1 MGMDLFGAV
10 AGEEPEDEDE
20 SAEGGEGHR
29 VAGHLD
35 GAAVLVE
42 APDAGA
48 HQDAAHQGAHS
59 CNSTNKYNVLF
70 NNTIHN

>member
-1 MGMDLFGAV
+1 MWPPSLLQTNLFGAV

-20 SAEGGEGHR
+20 SSEGGEGHR

-42 APDAGA
+42 AADARP
-48 HQDAAHQGAHS
+48 HQDAPHQRAHRCKKAR
-59 CNSTNKYNVLF
+59 CEYT
-70 NNTIHN
+70 